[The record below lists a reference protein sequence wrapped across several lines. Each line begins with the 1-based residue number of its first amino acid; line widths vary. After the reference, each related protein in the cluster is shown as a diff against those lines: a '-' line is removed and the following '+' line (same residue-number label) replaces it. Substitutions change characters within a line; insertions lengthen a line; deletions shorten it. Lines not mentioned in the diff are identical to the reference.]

1 MRLNRISEATHP
13 LISDSSSGRS
23 AVATGVV
30 ITDYPQLRARAKRNG
45 SGMLRAAQ
53 RPQVVSDMKAG
64 KREWPL

>member
-1 MRLNRISEATHP
+1 MMTRFLLFHHTQ
-13 LISDSSSGRS
+13 DT
-23 AVATGVV
+23 TGVQSLTSVV